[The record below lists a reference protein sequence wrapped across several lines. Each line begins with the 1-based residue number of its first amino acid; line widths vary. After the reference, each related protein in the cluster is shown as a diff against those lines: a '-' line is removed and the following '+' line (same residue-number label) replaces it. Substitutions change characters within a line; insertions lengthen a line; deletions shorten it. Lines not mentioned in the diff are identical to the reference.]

1 MTTIDRLDDA
11 RSHILEAI
19 VLLRELLRDEPEA
32 ANTYRMEINQL
43 DEIYGDIDAM
53 IERRLTV
60 DAEYATA

>member
-43 DEIYGDIDAM
+43 SEIYGDIDAM
-53 IERRLTV
+53 VERRRTIE
-60 DAEYATA
+60 AEYTTA

>member
-1 MTTIDRLDDA
+1 MTTIDRLDEA

-53 IERRLTV
+53 IERRRTIE
-60 DAEYATA
+60 AEYTTA

>member
-43 DEIYGDIDAM
+43 GEIYGDIDAM
-53 IERRLTV
+53 IERRRTIE
-60 DAEYATA
+60 AEYTTA